1 MNDDIDKVK
10 SVLSDI
16 LESDERILSDPK
28 PRIAVSELADS
39 SVNLIVR
46 PWVKNSDYIDVLYS
60 LTEEIKKNL
69 TRKVSQF
76 HIHKVTCIST
86 ITQSDCGISIYR
98 KSDP

>member
-1 MNDDIDKVK
+1 M
-10 SVLSDI
+10 SDI

-60 LTEEIKKNL
+60 LTEEIKK
-69 TRKVSQF
+69 TFDKE
-76 HIHKVTCIST
+76 
-86 ITQSDCGISIYR
+86 GISIPYPQ
-98 KSDP
+98 SDVHIHNHPE